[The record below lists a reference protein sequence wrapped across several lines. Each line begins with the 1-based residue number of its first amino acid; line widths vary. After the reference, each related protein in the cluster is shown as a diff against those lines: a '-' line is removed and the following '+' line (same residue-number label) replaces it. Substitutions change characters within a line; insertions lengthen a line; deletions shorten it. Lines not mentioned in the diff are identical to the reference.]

1 MCKFIGKSNKW
12 ILCKLSKR
20 GIFRLYSIIHIR
32 LFTFYLSVKIFHQY
46 IFTCQV
52 SACELQP
59 FFCHDLANDFQY
71 THKLPKL
78 CSATSFRIVE
88 DDVSLKNENGH
99 WYDQKYLLFKKLYY
113 YKCVCVYSFIPGYRL
128 SKKLI
133 NN

>member
-1 MCKFIGKSNKW
+1 MQTEQ
-12 ILCKLSKR
+12 KR
-20 GIFRLYSIIHIR
+20 NFQVVFNRSHSFVHIN
-32 LFTFYLSVKIFHQY
+32 FYLSVKIFHQY

-59 FFCHDLANDFQY
+59 FSCHDLASDFQY

-99 WYDQKYLLFKKLYY
+99 
-113 YKCVCVYSFIPGYRL
+113 
-128 SKKLI
+128 
-133 NN
+133 